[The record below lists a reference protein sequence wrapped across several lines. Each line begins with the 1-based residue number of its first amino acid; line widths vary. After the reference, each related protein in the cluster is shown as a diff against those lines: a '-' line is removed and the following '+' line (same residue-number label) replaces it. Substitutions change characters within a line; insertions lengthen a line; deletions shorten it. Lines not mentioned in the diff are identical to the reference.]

1 MFLLAGDVGGTKT
14 LLALARIEKGQ
25 PKFLVEKKFSSTAYT
40 DIAPMIEELLGSITG
55 SGTQI
60 KAACFAIAGPVEE
73 QGDRQISHLTNLP
86 WGLDNFDIASR
97 TGFPK
102 VCLINDMSGI
112 AHAAEVLPPEQRSVI
127 QAGRR
132 KTEGPRLIAAPGTG
146 FNSAI
151 SCPSADGLRVLA
163 AESGHAAFSPRE
175 DRQLALAQFIQAR
188 EGHCSREQVIAGPA
202 LPSLLEFIG
211 MESGCSAGDELRAA
225 MAHGD
230 ASAAIG
236 SAAVTGSDPLAVAT
250 LEFYAQL
257 LAGQVADL
265 ALSALPTGGIF
276 IGGGVPPK
284 ILPFLQTEA
293 FRAAL
298 CDRTPMEHL
307 LKAFHVEVLL
317 DERAALKGALEVAW
331 RKAVA

>member
-1 MFLLAGDVGGTKT
+1 MLLLAGDVGGTKT
-14 LLALARIEKGQ
+14 LLTLARFEKGQ
-25 PKFLVEKKFSSTAYT
+25 AKFLAEKKFSSAAYN
-40 DIAPMIEELLGSITG
+40 DIVPMIDELLDSITA
-55 SGTQI
+55 SKTQI

-73 QGDRQISHLTNLP
+73 QGERQISHLTNLP
-86 WGLDNFDIASR
+86 WGLENLDIARR
-97 TGFPK
+97 TGIPK

-112 AHAAEVLPPEQRSVI
+112 AHAAEVLPPEQRSII

-151 SCPSADGLRVLA
+151 SYPGADGLRVLA
-163 AESGHAAFSPRE
+163 AESGHAAFSPRG
-175 DRQLALAQFIQAR
+175 DRQIALAQFIYAG
-188 EGHCSREQVIAGPA
+188 ENHCSREQVIAGPA
-202 LPSLLEFIG
+202 LPRLLGFISA
-211 MESGCSAGDELRAA
+211 ESGRSAGEELRAA

-236 SAAVTGSDPLAVAT
+236 SAAVAGSDPLAVAT

-276 IGGGVPPK
+276 IGGGVPRK

-298 CDRTPMEHL
+298 CDRPPMEHL
-307 LKAFHVEVLL
+307 LKAFQVEVLL
-317 DERAALKGALEVAW
+317 DERAALKGALEVA
-331 RKAVA
+331 RREAEA